1 LNITISRAEESHLK
15 HCVAA
20 LVNSELGRVYFPSE
34 ENALAS
40 LAEGLARDEVFVAV
54 DEAGECLGFI
64 WFILGGAFHG
74 YPYLHM
80 IAVKEEHRGEGI
92 GKKLLAFFE
101 EAVFAGAA
109 KAFLVVADFNPDARR
124 LYESLGYRQVGAI
137 PGLYREG
144 VTEYLMMKE
153 KGPAADAPDTST
165 LDRLI
170 AEGRARPASQSID
183 ALPTPIELPPGA
195 PAASEALRQMRE
207 DERW

>member
-1 LNITISRAEESHLK
+1 MKITISRADESHLQD
-15 HCVAA
+15 CVAA
-20 LVNSELGRVYFPSE
+20 LSNSELGRVYFPSE

-64 WFILGGAFHG
+64 WFIPRGAFHS
-74 YPYLHM
+74 YPYLHV
-80 IAVKEEHRGEGI
+80 IAVKEGHRGEGI

-101 EAVFAGAA
+101 ETVFADSA

-124 LYESLGYRQVGAI
+124 LYQRLGWRQVGAI
-137 PGLYREG
+137 PGLYRDG
-144 VTEYLMMKE
+144 VTEYVMMKE
-153 KGPAADAPDTST
+153 RDPAADAPDMST

-170 AEGRARPASQSID
+170 AEGRATPASQSMD